1 MVLHELLW
9 GGNWQGLGQDKVAS
23 KSSLEVLARLP
34 GLANG
39 IGSSSQVPAEISTRW
54 SYQKTS
60 NLWCV
65 QSPTLEAQWAQED
78 AKEPQTINIEQ
89 LAAESGETKKFTR
102 VPSLYERLEKTKK
115 SKFIF

>member
-1 MVLHELLW
+1 M
-9 GGNWQGLGQDKVAS
+9 
-23 KSSLEVLARLP
+23 
-34 GLANG
+34 
-39 IGSSSQVPAEISTRW
+39 
-54 SYQKTS
+54 
-60 NLWCV
+60 
-65 QSPTLEAQWAQED
+65 LEAQWAQED

>member
-1 MVLHELLW
+1 VHRLPSLAQVE
-9 GGNWQGLGQDKVAS
+9 VAT
-23 KSSLEVLARLP
+23 KGPRLP

-39 IGSSSQVPAEISTRW
+39 IGSSRRCLRKYPHGGPIRRQAIFGVYR
-54 SYQKTS
+54 
-60 NLWCV
+60 V
-65 QSPTLEAQWAQED
+65 RQSPTLEAQWAQED